1 MTIKAILAVLLSLI
15 FGALCFGAGAFI
27 TSFNQNMCYSEV
39 LTALGSGTTKANN
52 SSNPDTLRNWANF
65 VNNLPLYG
73 YESDCAEIL
82 RHVKSGAPH
91 E

>member
-1 MTIKAILAVLLSLI
+1 VFLSLI
-15 FGALCFGAGAFI
+15 FGALCFGAGAFT

-39 LTALGSGTTKANN
+39 LSVLGSGAQKANE
-52 SSNPDTLRNWANF
+52 SSNPDTLKNWVNF

-82 RHVKSGAPH
+82 RHVKSGTPH